1 MVVAVATMTEPRAI
15 QQRPVRKRGGAFVFW
30 ASAALFAVLFALLT
44 FQLSGGTT
52 GFATGAAR
60 PIQVRKVI
68 KRKIVT
74 TVVPSPGVNR
84 VVSGPAT
91 SSESAAEVP
100 AEPITTSA
108 S

>member
-1 MVVAVATMTEPRAI
+1 MTESRAVAR
-15 QQRPVRKRGGAFVFW
+15 RPARKPGGAIVFW

-44 FQLSGGTT
+44 FQLSATTTSGTT
-52 GFATGAAR
+52 TAAR
-60 PIQVRKVI
+60 PVQVRKVI
-68 KRKIVT
+68 KRRIVT

-91 SSESAAEVP
+91 SSASAAEVP

>member
-1 MVVAVATMTEPRAI
+1 MTEPRSP
-15 QQRPVRKRGGAFVFW
+15 RPHPGRKPGGVLVFW

-44 FQLSGGTT
+44 FQLSSGTAGTT
-52 GFATGAAR
+52 TTASR
-60 PIQVRKVI
+60 PVQVRKVI
-68 KRKIVT
+68 KRRIVT
-74 TVVPSPGVNR
+74 TVVPSPGENR

-100 AEPITTSA
+100 AEPITTST